1 MLKSRK
7 AIAALAATGSFLT
20 VASSATASTLKVTV
34 ENLAPQ
40 RGTLV
45 AATWVGFHDGSFD
58 SFDVGQLASSD
69 IENLAEDANTT
80 PLANSFLESGS
91 GVVEGVLLDEAK
103 RFTRFG
109 DIGPGQTVT
118 KTFEIDGTLSNSQY
132 FSYGAMVVPS
142 NDAFIGNDDPLATRV
157 FDNNGN
163 FLSADL
169 IVSGDRVWDAGTERN
184 DEIPVNTALL
194 GQSEPNT
201 GVTTNE
207 VISQHPGFLPDGNI
221 LEAFPEAD
229 FSAPNYSVARI
240 RVEEVQAVP
249 EPITILGS
257 LTAMG
262 FGVFFKKAKS
272 KKFPNPLQIKS

>member
-7 AIAALAATGSFLT
+7 AIVAIAATGSLLT
-20 VASSATASTLKVTV
+20 VASSATATTLKVTV

-45 AATWVGFHDGSFD
+45 APTWVGFHDGSFD
-58 SFDVGQLASSD
+58 AFDVGRVASSD

-80 PLANSFLESGS
+80 PIANSFLENGS
-91 GVVEGVLLDEAK
+91 GVVEGTILDREK

-118 KTFEIDGTLSNSQY
+118 QTFEIDETSSNSQY
-132 FSYGAMVVPS
+132 FSYAAMVVPS

-157 FDNNGN
+157 FDENGN
-163 FLSADL
+163 FLGAD
-169 IVSGDRVWDAGTERN
+169 IVVSGDRVWDAGTERN

-194 GQSEPNT
+194 GQSEPNI
-201 GVTTNE
+201 GVTTND
-207 VISQHPGFLPDGNI
+207 VVSQHPGFLPDGNI

-262 FGVFFKKAKS
+262 FGIFFKKAKS
-272 KKFPNPLQIKS
+272 KKFPKKFPTRQ